1 MSGSPIAT
9 REGNWAGTVLLLSG
23 ASHMGKSFFAKT
35 VLSSEYGTVYRQV
48 DKIYTIAV
56 READMVAVGTAAA
69 SHADIRAAER
79 NARRR
84 ARDRK
89 WLSEEAKS
97 LFFASFKKHV
107 RQVCREGFDAKCAV
121 VIEGGSLRKKDEV
134 KLIVASARAIHGPEV
149 RVVRITVEVPYD
161 RWLQNRVNRMFKAK
175 VESVA
180 LKALSTDNYAAE
192 ASAARPDPHP
202 DVLDCVI
209 RNVEDVHHLMAELDQ
224 ARNSESPGRRLPH
237 SMLLYS

>member
-1 MSGSPIAT
+1 MSGSSTAI
-9 REGNWAGTVLLLSG
+9 REGNWAGTVLLLNG

-56 READMVAVGTAAA
+56 RDADMVAFGAAA
-69 SHADIRAAER
+69 SDADKRNAER

-89 WLSEEAKS
+89 WPTEETKA

-107 RQVCREGFDAKCAV
+107 RQVCREGLDARSAI
-121 VIEGGSLRKKDEV
+121 VIEGGSLRRRDEV
-134 KLIVASARAIHGPEV
+134 KLIVRSARAIHGPEV
-149 RVVRITVEVPYD
+149 RLVRITVEVPYD
-161 RWLQNRVNRMFKAK
+161 RWLQNRVNRMLKAG

-180 LKALSTDNYAAE
+180 LKSLSSDSYSAE
-192 ASAARPDPHP
+192 ATASRPNPHP

-209 RNVEDVHHLMAELDQ
+209 RNVDDVHHLMAELDQ
-224 ARNSESPGRRLPH
+224 RRNTGDRSRRLPS